1 MPKLDK
7 YHETVKR
14 ALIKDGWKI
23 VFDPFLLKYK
33 GLRLYIDLAA
43 ERILDDKKVAVE
55 IKVFGNDSFVNE
67 FEKAVGQCSLY
78 KFVLKKMNFEHK
90 LYLAVTDEVF
100 GRFNDKP
107 AILEF
112 IAESELYLIIFNS
125 ETEEILQWIDQKNI
139 AKYLNP

>member
-55 IKVFGNDSFVNE
+55 IRFLEMILLLMS
-67 FEKAVGQCSLY
+67 
-78 KFVLKKMNFEHK
+78 LKKLSGNAVFTN
-90 LYLAVTDEVF
+90 LY
-100 GRFNDKP
+100 
-107 AILEF
+107 
-112 IAESELYLIIFNS
+112 
-125 ETEEILQWIDQKNI
+125 
-139 AKYLNP
+139 

>member
-1 MPKLDK
+1 
-7 YHETVKR
+7 
-14 ALIKDGWKI
+14 
-23 VFDPFLLKYK
+23 
-33 GLRLYIDLAA
+33 
-43 ERILDDKKVAVE
+43 
-55 IKVFGNDSFVNE
+55 
-67 FEKAVGQCSLY
+67 
-78 KFVLKKMNFEHK
+78 MNFEHK

-100 GRFNDKP
+100 EKFNDKP